1 MQTRAIPHAPACR
14 SSAPRVVSG
23 AGVPGNGRKV
33 GVGSGGEDL
42 LDRIMATV
50 GINVLVWLVA
60 MLIRAIASGAA
71 GTGSPANA
79 AGVVAADMVP
89 GEGSGRN
96 LAVHTGVTDDAVWRG
111 HPLLT
116 GCSLINYIVKTATFQ
131 CRGLGSPR
139 GMVL

>member
-1 MQTRAIPHAPACR
+1 MPTLGPP
-14 SSAPRVVSG
+14 SG
-23 AGVPGNGRKV
+23 CLGLESRQRTERG
-33 GVGSGGEDL
+33 GGERRDDL

-50 GINVLVWLVA
+50 GIIVLVWLVA
-60 MLIRAIASGAA
+60 MLIRALASGAA

-116 GCSLINYIVKTATFQ
+116 GCSLINYIVKTATPQ
-131 CRGLGSPR
+131 CRGLGSRR